1 MTNADYLMFFFST
14 FFPATT
20 APTTAG
26 TTSTTAAPAPTVTRR
41 KAYTMTP
48 AVGGF
53 GVAFEF
59 REMSDDKLILNCA
72 FSISGA
78 AVSLFDVPNKPEIH
92 LIQGRSSCAGLPR
105 DGEVRGQLLAKIEDK
120 GDLEISNMDICN
132 VEWRYLT
139 EYCLEYWPGL

>member
-41 KAYTMTP
+41 KAYTMTS
-48 AVGGF
+48 VDGF

-120 GDLEISNMDICN
+120 GDLEISNLDICN

-139 EYCLEYWPGL
+139 EYCLEYGPGL